1 MNKSGE
7 EGVSFVGKI
16 KNRILDKAEA
26 KVIFCPP
33 FTSLFSIVKILNGTD
48 FGVGAQN
55 AHFEVE
61 GAYTG
66 EISVGML
73 KSTGVQY
80 VILGHS
86 ERRHIFGE
94 TDVWIN
100 KKIHAVLNAELVP
113 IFCIGETL
121 DDRKSNQTTQVLENQ
136 INLGFQGMDSIDPV
150 KMIIAY
156 EPVWAIG
163 TGETASSDQVA
174 RAHGYV
180 QSILERMFG
189 QIAHEVPILYGGSV
203 NENNATEL
211 IQTDGVDGF
220 LVGGASLKEESFCGI
235 VEQVSK
241 FYKR

>member
-1 MNKSGE
+1 M
-7 EGVSFVGKI
+7 
-16 KNRILDKAEA
+16 
-26 KVIFCPP
+26 
-33 FTSLFSIVKILNGTD
+33 
-48 FGVGAQN
+48 
-55 AHFEVE
+55 
-61 GAYTG
+61 
-66 EISVGML
+66 
-73 KSTGVQY
+73 
-80 VILGHS
+80 ILGHS

-136 INLGFQGMDSIDPV
+136 INLGLQGMDSIDPV

-220 LVGGASLKEESFCGI
+220 LVGGASLKEESFCRI